1 MENVKKKKKQARRVE
16 EIIYVVPEER
26 EAYLESHLNPPE
38 RIQQI
43 MWMHGM
49 RKQFYFSLNDM
60 ILMSF
65 EYVGKDF
72 RTDMVQMME
81 HPEMKDFLIPTRRR
95 DVPADQLLTTNWWAP
110 LQRIGGTLLES
121 PMPDDDAEELTQE
134 EHYHAMLGGYTKH
147 NASDDFDFG
156 YDEDD
161 WSDSI
166 HI

>member
-1 MENVKKKKKQARRVE
+1 MAEKKKKQARRVE

-26 EAYLESHLNPPE
+26 EAYLEAHLNPPE
-38 RIQQI
+38 KIQRI
-43 MWMHGM
+43 MWSHGM
-49 RKQFYFSLNDM
+49 RKQFYFYLNDM

-65 EYVGKDF
+65 EYVGNDF
-72 RTDMVQMME
+72 HTDMGAMME

-121 PMPDDDAEELTQE
+121 PMPDDDMEEVAQE
-134 EHYHAMLGGYTKH
+134 EYYHAMLGGYTANKEH
-147 NASDDFDFG
+147 EEIDLA

-161 WSDSI
+161 WSESI

>member
-1 MENVKKKKKQARRVE
+1 
-16 EIIYVVPEER
+16 
-26 EAYLESHLNPPE
+26 
-38 RIQQI
+38 
-43 MWMHGM
+43 
-49 RKQFYFSLNDM
+49 
-60 ILMSF
+60 
-65 EYVGKDF
+65 
-72 RTDMVQMME
+72 
-81 HPEMKDFLIPTRRR
+81 MKDFLIPTRRR

-161 WSDSI
+161 WSESI